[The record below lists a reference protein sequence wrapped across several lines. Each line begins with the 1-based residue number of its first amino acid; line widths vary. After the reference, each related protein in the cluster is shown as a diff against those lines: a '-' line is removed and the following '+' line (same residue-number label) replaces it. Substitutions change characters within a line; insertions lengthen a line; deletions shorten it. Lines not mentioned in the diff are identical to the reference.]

1 MSELSLGLIGSSS
14 KENERRVPI
23 HPRHLD
29 HVDADLR
36 VRMVVERGYGARFGF
51 SDDAIAAKVGLVA
64 SRDTVIASSDV
75 LLLPKPL
82 SCDVES
88 MREGQVL
95 WGWPHLVQD
104 PAMTQLAIDKRLTFI
119 AWEAMNHWT
128 TDGSFGVHVFH
139 MNNELAGY
147 CSVLHAMAVSGI
159 TGHYGRHLKAVVIGF
174 GNTARGA
181 VTALQSLGVHDVT
194 VLTQR
199 EVSAVAAPI
208 PSVQLDHMERTAS
221 DPTRTTT
228 LVDDGRLPTAEFLA
242 QHDLVVNCVFQDTD
256 HPLMFAKNVDLKLF
270 RPSSVI
276 IDVSCDLGM
285 GFECARPT
293 SFAEPMFDAGHGVSY
308 YAVDH
313 SPSYLFDA
321 ASWVISDALIPHL
334 RPVMSG
340 PDAWVRDDTIRLAIE
355 IRDGVIQN
363 PKILSYQ
370 GRAAE
375 HPHPVHVEAG

>member
-1 MSELSLGLIGSSS
+1 MNELTLGLIGRSS
-14 KENERRVPI
+14 KENEHRVPI

-36 VRMVVERGYGARFGF
+36 ARMVVERGYGVRFGV
-51 SDDAIAAKVGLVA
+51 SDDAIAAKVGQVTTRA
-64 SRDTVIASSDV
+64 KVIASADV

-82 SCDVES
+82 RRDVES
-88 MREGQVL
+88 MRDGQVL

-104 PAMTQLAIDKRLTFI
+104 AAMTQLAIDKRLTFI

-128 TDGSFGVHVFH
+128 TDGTFGVHVFH

-208 PSVQLDHMERTAS
+208 PSVQLDHMERTDA
-221 DPTRTTT
+221 DPSRTVT
-228 LVDDGRLPTAEFLA
+228 LGEAGPQPTAEFLA
-242 QHDLVVNCVFQDTD
+242 GHDIVVNCVFQDTD
-256 HPLMFAKNVDLKLF
+256 SPLMFVTDVELKLF
-270 RPSSVI
+270 RPGSIFV
-276 IDVSCDLGM
+276 DVSCDLGM

-293 SFAEPMFDAGHGVSY
+293 SFEKPIFEAGNGVQY

-313 SPSYLFDA
+313 SPSYLFDS

-334 RPVMSG
+334 RTVMTG
-340 PDAWVRDDTIRLAIE
+340 PEAWVRDDTIRLAIE

-363 PKILSYQ
+363 PKILSFQ
-370 GRAAE
+370 RRSAD
-375 HPHPVHVEAG
+375 HPHPVHVDRG